1 MSTEITLVVGG
12 MHCTGCA
19 QRAAAAARRLD
30 GVVQATTDHATG
42 QVRLVVDPGRVDAA
56 AVAERL
62 AAAGF
67 EPVEPVEAG
76 EPR

>member
-1 MSTEITLVVGG
+1 MTVAITLAVGG

-19 QRAAAAARRLD
+19 QRAAAAARRID
-30 GVVQATTDHATG
+30 GVVQATADHASG

-56 AVAERL
+56 GVADRL

-67 EPVEPVEAG
+67 EPTKAG
-76 EPR
+76 EVR